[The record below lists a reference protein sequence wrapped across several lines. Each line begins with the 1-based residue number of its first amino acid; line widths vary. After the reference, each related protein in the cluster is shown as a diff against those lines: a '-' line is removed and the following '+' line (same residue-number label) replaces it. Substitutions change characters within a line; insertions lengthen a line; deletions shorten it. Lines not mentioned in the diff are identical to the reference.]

1 MNISELIEK
10 IVQFFVQSPILA
22 VILIG
27 IVGKLIASSKSGK
40 NRMPS
45 FGGDKPFG
53 APDSPSQTTEVER
66 QDRPTRDLYEEEGA
80 DSPAPMMQPSYSP
93 FSAPVSESVE
103 PIRPNSVTASE
114 RPQFKME
121 PEPLNALHTADA
133 FESGVSREELAK
145 GLMWAEILGPPRA
158 KRPYGRR

>member
-27 IVGKLIASSKSGK
+27 IVGKIIANSKSGK

-66 QDRPTRDLYEEEGA
+66 RDMPSREVYEGEGA
-80 DSPAPMMQPSYSP
+80 DSPAPVMQPSYSP
-93 FSAPVSESVE
+93 FSAPVSEPVE
-103 PIRPNSVTASE
+103 MIRPSLITASA
-114 RPQFKME
+114 RPQDTMKSE
-121 PEPLNALHTADA
+121 PSNALHTADA
-133 FESGVSREELAK
+133 FDSGVSREELAK
-145 GLMWAEILGPPRA
+145 GLMWAEILSPPRA